1 MKRILYILTITF
13 SAIFAFSCTEKKSEL
28 EQHYELALLKMDAG
42 EYAQAEKIFRNVL
55 YGTQESKD
63 TLLEAKCL
71 SSYAKLCV
79 LAPKPAPESALE
91 MLKRVANELR
101 QPLTPEDRSVISYS
115 YALMNNKENALKWSR
130 RAISTSKESDK
141 IAKEKNN
148 TTVLISGIVILALLI
163 IIFSLIWYERNER
176 LINEKKLD
184 EEKEEREKYMN
195 LAEELELKISSI
207 KNENGK
213 TAKSKTPSFAKIGML
228 DKLCEQFYVYEGTEN
243 LQDKILKEVKNTI
256 NSLRENDEVIKEL
269 ETALDNSSDGIVKK
283 FRKQLPNLKNDD
295 IKLFILAASGFSS
308 TAISAIIEKDKGVV
322 YNRIW
327 RLKGKISASEAENKE
342 EFIDFINH

>member
-1 MKRILYILTITF
+1 MKRILYIL
-13 SAIFAFSCTEKKSEL
+13 IFAFSALAAFSCIEKKSDL
-28 EQHYELALLKMDAG
+28 EQQYETALLKMDAG

-63 TLLEAKCL
+63 TVLEARCL

-101 QPLTPEDRSVISYS
+101 QELTPEDRTVISYS
-115 YALMNNKENALKWSR
+115 YALLDNRENALKWSR

-141 IAKEKNN
+141 IIKKEKN
-148 TTVLISGIVILALLI
+148 TAVLISGIVIMALLI
-163 IIFSLIWYERNER
+163 VIFSLIWYERNER
-176 LINEKKLD
+176 LINEKRLD
-184 EEKEEREKYMN
+184 EEKAEREKYMS
-195 LAEELELKISSI
+195 LAEELESKISSI
-207 KNENGK
+207 KNEYDRK
-213 TAKSKTPSFAKIGML
+213 STSKTPSFAKIGML
-228 DKLCEQFYVYEGTEN
+228 EKLCEQYYVYEGTEN

-269 ETALDNSSDGIVKK
+269 ETALDNSSGGVVKR
-283 FRKQLPNLKNDD
+283 FREQLPNLKNDD

-327 RLKGKISASEAENKE
+327 REKGKISASEAENKD
-342 EFIDFINH
+342 EFIAFINH